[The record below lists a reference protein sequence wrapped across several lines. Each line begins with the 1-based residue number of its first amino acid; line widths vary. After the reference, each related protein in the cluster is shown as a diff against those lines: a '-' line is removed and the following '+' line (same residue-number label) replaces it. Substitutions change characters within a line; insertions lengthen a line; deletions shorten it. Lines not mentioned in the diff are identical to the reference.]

1 MFDSFD
7 SFDSVLVVYWK
18 YDIVV
23 PRQGLRPFEAL
34 AFVLVKILHTLL
46 ILHVSYMS

>member
-1 MFDSFD
+1 MLYIFDSFD
-7 SFDSVLVVYWK
+7 SFLVVYRK
-18 YDIVV
+18 YDLLK
-23 PRQGLRPFEAL
+23 GLRPFEAL